1 MDRERSERREAPSP
15 GGPRPSG
22 LRAWGV
28 RRARLPRI
36 EERRPPATTPERG
49 PSRPRTPWQWA
60 LRLSGV
66 EWAMEVRRLGAR
78 RERSRWAVA
87 LDLVLLGAIVL
98 SIPTALLSGRVVVR
112 TSEELLAEGRVFRV
126 PPAADGPIRTPG
138 PVAAATRAFVG
149 GSRPA
154 GGSEAGRFEASRRVD
169 RGGFPFASRVV
180 EWTPRLVIFDYP
192 LGGDDPVADPDSS
205 RLAPLVRE
213 AIADALAGSSPLV
226 RTGDEDAPPRQ
237 VAASDDDAR
246 RAVAAWL
253 GAGRSSGADPASR
266 TTRLEP
272 AALAANSLVAGAAL
286 AMLGAAAVGALRLA
300 SVLVH
305 AAAERRRDR
314 LRRADRCPSCGHD
327 VRGTLWSAQCPE
339 CGELLR

>member
-1 MDRERSERREAPSP
+1 
-15 GGPRPSG
+15 
-22 LRAWGV
+22 
-28 RRARLPRI
+28 
-36 EERRPPATTPERG
+36 
-49 PSRPRTPWQWA
+49 
-60 LRLSGV
+60 
-66 EWAMEVRRLGAR
+66 MEVRRLGAR

-87 LDLVLLGAIVL
+87 LDLVLLGAIGF

-112 TSEELLAEGRVFRV
+112 SSEELLAEGRVFRV
-126 PPAADGPIRTPG
+126 PPAADGPIRSPG
-138 PVAAATRAFVG
+138 PVAAATKAFVG

-154 GGSEAGRFEASRRVD
+154 GGSESGRFEVSRRVD

-180 EWTPRLVIFDYP
+180 EWSPRLVLFDYP
-192 LGGDDPVADPDSS
+192 LGGDDPVADPDAS

-226 RTGDEDAPPRQ
+226 RRGEDDAPPRQ
-237 VAASDDDAR
+237 VASSEDDAR
-246 RAVAAWL
+246 RAVAGWL
-253 GAGRSSGADPASR
+253 AGTDPGSR

-272 AALAANSLVAGAAL
+272 AALAANSLVAGGVLAA
-286 AMLGAAAVGALRLA
+286 LGAAAVGALRLA
-300 SVLVH
+300 SILVH
-305 AAAERRRDR
+305 AASERRRER